1 MNTATDIPR
10 MISGGEN
17 EQVEF
22 KPSLSQKDKIM
33 ESVSAFSNTCG
44 GTILIGVSDTGN
56 VTGLDVGRRTLEDLA
71 GYIKRN
77 SDPPVYPSL
86 QTVQFGTRTLLSIQV
101 KENPEKPV
109 FFHDKAFKRVGRSN
123 QRISSHEIRKMA
135 KEEKKKVIWDERPCE
150 GATLDDID
158 WAFVKDEFIPLYE
171 RISKKKVASSPLEFL
186 KAARTIQNETPLNAG
201 ILLFGKD
208 PLKFFP
214 NSYIALARYA
224 GTVVGGEKRDYK
236 EFRGN
241 LFSQIDNC
249 YAYLTEHT
257 ALMSRLSPGQL
268 RRMDIPEYGSFSLR
282 ELVTNAVCHRDYEDQ
297 GGKIIIKMFDDRIEF
312 FNIGGLA
319 QGITVDNIVHA
330 QYSRNPVITSL
341 LAKVNYIEEMGEGW
355 DKILKEHR
363 DHPLTPQMPEI
374 LPGSHSVQVT
384 IFSTREKFGEVQRD
398 ILNDRQRAI
407 MAYLKE
413 HGTITRTACVDV
425 LGVSKDTA
433 LRELTALLSRGL
445 IQRQGVGRGIY
456 YVLS

>member
-44 GTILIGVSDTGN
+44 GTILIGVTDTGN

-384 IFSTREKFGEVQRD
+384 IFSTKNKFEEDNRM
-398 ILNDRQRAI
+398 LLSERQRKI
-407 MAYLKE
+407 VEYLQQY
-413 HGTITRTACVDV
+413 GTISRSTCMDI
-425 LGVSKDTA
+425 LGVSRNTA
-433 LRELTALLSRGL
+433 ARELAILVSKKR
-445 IQRQGVGRGIY
+445 IQRQGGGRSVY
-456 YVLS
+456 YTLL